1 MEYKRNTHKITIR
14 YGGDANDLDCFIDLE
29 IEDYDHYVTNHKDV
43 IRDTLETLHSSVVT
57 TYPDAKYL
65 EFRGLIVRHFN
76 IPERTWIGLGSFTDI
91 FSEEVSIYSN
101 LEIGIMDE
109 HIEQFLSA
117 VKPFKLPT
125 YEECMTSIKK
135 IYKVTASLLK
145 RKLTI
150 DRISVGLHLYPLKFM
165 VFLDISSFPE
175 NETEETL
182 LIKVDELLRPYNVR
196 VSINNG
202 PLS

>member
-1 MEYKRNTHKITIR
+1 MDYERKTHKITIR

-29 IEDYDHYVTNHKDV
+29 IKDYDYYTTNYKDV

-65 EFRGLIVRHFN
+65 ELIGLIVRHFN

-117 VKPFKLPT
+117 VNPLKLPT
-125 YEECMTSIKK
+125 YEECMTSIRN

-150 DRISVGLHLYPLKFM
+150 DRISVGLHLFPLKFM
-165 VFLDISSFPE
+165 VFLNISSFPE
-175 NETEETL
+175 NETPETL
-182 LIKVDELLRPYNVR
+182 LLKVDELLRPYNVR